1 VSERDTLAACLIRAG
16 ELEKPRDGLVFVDLH
31 EREERVPWSM
41 VRDRA
46 LRAAGVLAAMGVQAG
61 DRLILVLPTSPL
73 FMDAFF
79 GCLMLGAVP
88 VPVYPPVRLGRLDEY
103 VDRTAAMLRS
113 VDAVGMI
120 SDARVR
126 RLLGQVV
133 ARARPRLGVIAAE
146 DLIKGPPGQPRMPR
160 PDDLAMV
167 QFSSGTTVDPKA
179 VGLSHRA
186 VLANVVAI
194 VEQVLRVDPELPGG
208 ASWLPLYHDMGLIG
222 CVFPALWHPGPL
234 ALIPPEIFLLRPA
247 LWLRTIARHR
257 STVSPAPN
265 FAYGLCLER
274 IKDEDL
280 ADVDGRPA
288 DLSCWRLALNGAEP
302 IAPRTL
308 RAFRERFAA
317 WGLRPE
323 ALTPVY
329 GLSEAALAVTFSD
342 PMTPFLTRRFDRV
355 ALSQGRAE
363 QRPEEAADP
372 MELVSVGQPLP
383 GFEVQIRGPDDAVL
397 GEALVGRVWAAGP
410 SLTSGYLNRP
420 ESPVRD
426 GWLDTGDLGFLLDG
440 ELYITGRAKDVLILR
455 GRNHAPQ
462 ELEHAVDAV
471 DGVRTGCSAAVAEI
485 TSEGERLLI
494 FVEARE
500 DDPELAERCR
510 KAVLSSTGLD
520 PDLVVILAPG
530 TLPRTSS
537 GKIRRA
543 ETLSRWQQGQLL
555 PPDKVTPWLLA
566 GALAKSA
573 LGYWRGR

>member
-1 VSERDTLAACLIRAG
+1 
-16 ELEKPRDGLVFVDLH
+16 
-31 EREERVPWSM
+31 
-41 VRDRA
+41 VR
-46 LRAAGVLAAMGVQAG
+46 
-61 DRLILVLPTSPL
+61 
-73 FMDAFF
+73 
-79 GCLMLGAVP
+79 
-88 VPVYPPVRLGRLDEY
+88 
-103 VDRTAAMLRS
+103 
-113 VDAVGMI
+113 
-120 SDARVR
+120 
-126 RLLGQVV
+126 
-133 ARARPRLGVIAAE
+133 
-146 DLIKGPPGQPRMPR
+146 
-160 PDDLAMV
+160 
-167 QFSSGTTVDPKA
+167 
-179 VGLSHRA
+179 
-186 VLANVVAI
+186 
-194 VEQVLRVDPELPGG
+194 
-208 ASWLPLYHDMGLIG
+208 
-222 CVFPALWHPGPL
+222 
-234 ALIPPEIFLLRPA
+234 
-247 LWLRTIARHR
+247 
-257 STVSPAPN
+257 
-265 FAYGLCLER
+265 
-274 IKDEDL
+274 DEDL
-280 ADVDGRPA
+280 ADVDGQPA

-342 PMTPFLTRRFDRV
+342 PMTAFLTRRFDRA

-363 QRPEEAADP
+363 QSPEEAAEAL
-372 MELVSVGQPLP
+372 ELVSVGRPLP
-383 GFEVQIRGPDDAVL
+383 GFDVVIRGPS
-397 GEALVGRVWAAGP
+397 GEVCSEGLVGRIWVAGP

-426 GWLDTGDLGFLLDG
+426 GWLDTGDVGFLLDG

-485 TSEGERLLI
+485 SSEGERLLV

-510 KAVLSSTGLD
+510 KAVLSNTGLD

-543 ETLSRWQQGQLL
+543 ETLSRWQQGELL